1 MHVTRFVQS
10 PVLSTAKIGL
20 TRNSRVGEFS
30 HNSNCNDDNVIII
43 KVKKVIIIIIIII
56 II

>member
-1 MHVTRFVQS
+1 MHVKRFVQS

-56 II
+56 I